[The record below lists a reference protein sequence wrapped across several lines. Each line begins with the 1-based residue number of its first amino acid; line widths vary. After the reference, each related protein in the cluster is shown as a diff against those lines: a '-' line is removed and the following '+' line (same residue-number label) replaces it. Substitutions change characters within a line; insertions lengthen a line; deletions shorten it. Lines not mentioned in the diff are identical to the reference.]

1 LVGDTFQA
9 TGFKPQRG
17 NENFIMSKRKKV
29 IVNCSL
35 IFVAITPIVLYAYE
49 YGPDPGYS
57 GAPGD
62 NATACEASG
71 CHVGKLNPTNGSVKI
86 VASGGTTYVPGQM
99 QTIMVTV
106 TDATEKRYGF
116 EFSPRVDSN
125 PKVMGAGTLKSADA
139 LTDVIDCKLAG
150 YTPFAGSCPAG
161 NTLQW
166 ITHNLTGYTASNS
179 TPGSYTYK
187 FNWTPPAT
195 NVGTITLYSAGNAVT
210 GALVT
215 TGANTYTTKL
225 TLSPS
230 TGGSPTP
237 TVTAVVNG
245 ASSGSSIAT
254 GSWVS
259 IYGSNLATDS
269 RLWNPSTEII
279 NGIFPTSLDG
289 TSVTINNKMATVEYI
304 SPGQVNIQPPDDTAV
319 GPVPVVVTTAAGAS
333 STFMATYAQIAPGLF
348 PGAAAPYIVA
358 QHADNSYV
366 TPASPA
372 QPGEVIILWGTGF
385 GPASPAVPAGK
396 VFNGANPLANTAT
409 ATIGGQSAPI
419 DFAGVV
425 GAGLVQINVHVPNIS
440 NGDAPVVVTVGGAS
454 TQSTSNMIPVHN

>member
-1 LVGDTFQA
+1 
-9 TGFKPQRG
+9 
-17 NENFIMSKRKKV
+17 M
-29 IVNCSL
+29 
-35 IFVAITPIVLYAYE
+35 AITPIVLYAYE

-62 NATACEASG
+62 NPTACEASG
-71 CHVGKLNPTNGSVKI
+71 CHVGKLNPTTGNVKI

-99 QTIMVTV
+99 QTIMVTI

-116 EFSPRVDSN
+116 ELTPRVDSN

-139 LTDVIDCKLAG
+139 LTDVIDCKIAG
-150 YTPFAGSCPAG
+150 YNPFAGSCPSG

-166 ITHNLTGYTASNS
+166 ITHNQAGYNASNA

-187 FNWTPPAT
+187 VNWTPPAT
-195 NVGTITLYSAGNAVT
+195 NIGTVTLYVAGNAVT
-210 GALVT
+210 GALVP
-215 TGANTYTTKL
+215 TGANTYTNKL

-237 TVTAVVNG
+237 AVTAVVNG

-259 IYGSNLATDS
+259 IYGSNLATNS
-269 RLWNPSTEII
+269 RLWDTSTEIV
-279 NGIFPTSLDG
+279 NGKFPTSLDG
-289 TSVTINNKMATVEYI
+289 TSVTINNKPASVEYI
-304 SPGQVNIQPPDDTAV
+304 SPGQVNIQPPDDTAS
-319 GPVPVVVTTAAGAS
+319 GPVPVVITTAAGVS
-333 STFMATYAQIAPGLF
+333 STFMATYAQFAPGLF
-348 PGAAAPYIVA
+348 PGTAPYVVA

-366 TPASPA
+366 TSASPA
-372 QPGEVIILWGTGF
+372 KPGEVIILWGTGF
-385 GPASPAVPAGK
+385 GPANPAVLAGQ

-409 ATIGGQSAPI
+409 ATIGGQSAPV

-425 GAGLVQINVHVPNIS
+425 GAGLVQINVHVPNIG
-440 NGDAPVVVTVGGAS
+440 NGDAAVVLTVGGVS
-454 TQSTSNMIPVHN
+454 TQTTANMIPVHN